1 MFPQALQCTR
11 ELLGL
16 IQTYDLI
23 EKWETEGGGGGDR
36 ERRIAVCDIIKRRE
50 VYEVRESEVIDIWY
64 NQDMELKGKGERQQR
79 KERERLTAVMSSA
92 FGC

>member
-23 EKWETEGGGGGDR
+23 EKVRNGRGRERER

-50 VYEVRESEVIDIWY
+50 VYEVRESEVID
-64 NQDMELKGKGERQQR
+64 
-79 KERERLTAVMSSA
+79 T
-92 FGC
+92 